1 MAFRNNETAQE
12 RGFFWAASGDDRLSG
27 QTPETAK
34 QFAQSAIDQAT
45 LLVPPPTGLNTAL
58 VTASQGG
65 GSQGGFVLQNGIS
78 FDAPNVSFFTDQ
90 PISITMASSLQCQV
104 TTVLNF
110 QDNSLIALIDG
121 DFSTAFNAS
130 FMGILRDNSVGL
142 RITGNCDNIFSTI
155 SQISVAGDG
164 STGIQIDSSS
174 PTPIDINVNTV
185 SLESDNTT
193 FFDYNPVLASDI
205 CVISVSSVVKNG
217 SSSTNGF
224 IANNGKLVIQISGI
238 IDADIAIHVKDGA
251 TVDCFDAMLMGNIVV
266 DVGGTLNCR
275 ILTHDT
281 GSVIN
286 NGTINGVINEVR
298 YGTAVISEPLSTVV
312 YVDGGTTETDPNGSI
327 NQPYITIQ
335 DALDAITDAST
346 LKKYV
351 IRLTPAIYDEGA
363 TLTLKPFIALDS
375 LGNNK
380 NTLIDSNVEINVAG
394 EYSIEDINVSLNI
407 DADVAGLGA
416 TDLQFRNIEML
427 GNLAI
432 DGDGAGNTTAIISG
446 CRIGL
451 SGNSLFIV
459 NASAVVATTYV
470 EVDVNIEATSGT
482 LDGDGNAAKA
492 TFISCQL
499 NNDVNINGS
508 LQGRGAF
515 ISTLTD
521 GTFTAD
527 GSLISVIFDSS
538 SFPQNQSFINGASF
552 SLTSFAEGTAYDPSS
567 SPLLSNNVQDAL
579 DEIANVDG
587 LPLQRNIFI
596 SAASTATSQQPGA
609 TDTPLQIE
617 FGPFQATTQF
627 DLSVGGVITCNISG
641 QYDFQLIFHV
651 GRTGS
656 AGFSEI
662 FIREL
667 INGSQVGQ
675 SAFTLID
682 DDDTVVPLEF
692 FSHLSLVATDVVTFE
707 VVRDSN
713 GGNSGGLF
721 EGDPTLG
728 DWNDAPTASLI
739 ISQLS
744 GTVEG
749 ENGDVVGPASSLDD
763 EIVTYDGI
771 TGKLIKSMAGV
782 TVDSGNFQRTTTNA
796 DLVLLNNGTGAV
808 KFGPAGILGNFGAAG
823 VATTTFSIATPL
835 AGNAFVQFE
844 HNGNAIGHVGYFNF
858 LDTIKFTDTANDI
871 GFHIESNGQI
881 SIGDRIDEPDFSA
894 IIGSFA
900 APFGLPQLTT
910 AQEGSVT
917 GRPRMIHYNSILETI
932 RYYNLLAGEFQS
944 LMSSPSTAQV
954 GEIPTFA
961 ITQGHRLEA
970 NSDVSITAGVM
981 ERITNNQSFRINRSG
996 TGAVQLGAGAI
1007 LGQFGAVEQTGNV
1020 TFSISTN
1027 DSVGSPLL
1035 SFEQNS
1041 NVKGIMGFVN
1051 SENIFGMTTADGGG
1065 VFVDSGRTFIG
1076 IIPDTIPA
1084 GVACKIGSSGINTMM
1099 VPEIGN
1105 FVENA
1110 LTGVQAM
1117 FHYNTS
1123 LDVLRYHDGAQFRT
1137 VAHTGVTAYFES
1149 GGNSIPTP
1157 ILSVNS
1163 YEIMNH
1169 SGNLSLLEGGGWEVS
1184 PGDSN
1189 RMRWSGTGTWTG
1201 VCRSIFEVRNPS
1213 LSATRNYDSRPF
1225 VNGVAAGQFW
1235 SLHNVSPSS
1244 DDPRI
1249 FEYETH
1255 FSIEPGQDFDTRIK
1269 IKTGGSGSAL
1279 GATVFN
1285 ATYDFRRFQ

>member
-1 MAFRNNETAQE
+1 MAFKSNENEQA
-12 RGFFWAASGDDRLSG
+12 RGFFWAPSGDDRQGGKSR
-27 QTPETAK
+27 ETAK
-34 QFAQSAIDQAT
+34 LLPQSAIDAAM
-45 LLVPPPTGLNTAL
+45 LLVPPPSGPQPAL

-65 GSQGGFVLQNGIS
+65 ATNVGFVLEEGIAFTAEESS
-78 FDAPNVSFFTDQ
+78 FIVSQ
-90 PISITMASSLQCQV
+90 PVGVTMASSLACTF
-104 TTVLNF
+104 TTIVNLEGNSDCVLF
-110 QDNSLIALIDG
+110 DG
-121 DFSTAFNAS
+121 LSRSAVNAR
-130 FMGILRDNSVGL
+130 FMGVNGSNGVGL
-142 RITGNCDNIFSTI
+142 NITGNCDDIFATI
-155 SQISVAGDG
+155 SQITLVGAG
-164 STGIQIDSSS
+164 STGIAITAAS
-174 PTPIDINVNTV
+174 PTPIDININTV
-185 SLESDNTT
+185 LLDVDDTT
-193 FFDYNPVLASDI
+193 FLDYNPVSPSDVA
-205 CVISVSSVVKNG
+205 VIAVSSVVKNG
-217 SSSTNGF
+217 ATGTTGF
-224 IANNGKLVIQISGI
+224 VAREGI
-238 IDADIAIHVKDGA
+238 LIVEVAGTIRADSALIVEDGA
-251 TVDCFDAMLMGNIVV
+251 TLEIFAAMIEGDIIVEA
-266 DVGGTLNCR
+266 GGILKCR
-275 ILTHDT
+275 ILTHPT
-281 GSVIN
+281 GTITN
-286 NGTINGVINEVR
+286 NGTIDGVIDEVR
-298 YGTAVISEPLSTVV
+298 YGTAVVSEPLSTVV
-312 YVDGGTTETDPNGSI
+312 YVDGGTTETDPNGSE
-327 NQPYITIQ
+327 NQPFSTIQ
-335 DALDAITDAST
+335 DALDSITDASVS
-346 LKKYV
+346 KKYV
-351 IRLTPAIYDEGA
+351 IRLTPATYDEGA

-380 NTLIDSNVEINVAG
+380 NTLIDSNIEINVAG

-459 NASAVVATTYV
+459 NASAVVATTFV
-470 EVDVNIEATSGT
+470 EVDVNIEADSGT

-492 TFISCQL
+492 TFIACQFKG
-499 NNDVNINGS
+499 NVNINGS
-508 LQGRGAF
+508 LQGRGTF

-527 GSLISVIFDSS
+527 GALISVIFDSS

-596 SAASTATSQQPGA
+596 SAASTAATQQPGA

-667 INGSQVGQ
+667 INGAQVGQ

-771 TGKLIKSMAGV
+771 TGKLIKSLAGV
-782 TVDSGNFQRTTTNA
+782 TVDSGNFQRTTANA
-796 DLVLLNNGTGAV
+796 DLILLNNGTGAV
-808 KFGPAGILGNFGAAG
+808 KLGPAGILGNFGAAG
-823 VATTTFSIATPL
+823 VATTTFSVATPL

-858 LDTIKFTDTANDI
+858 LDTIKFTDVANDI

-894 IIGSFA
+894 IIGSFS

-910 AQEGSVT
+910 AQEGSIT

-944 LMSSPSTAQV
+944 LMSSPTSAQV

-970 NSDVSITAGVM
+970 NSDVSIVAGVM
-981 ERITNNQSFRINRSG
+981 ERITNNQGFRINRSG
-996 TGAVQLGAGAI
+996 SGVVQLGAGAI

-1027 DSVGSPLL
+1027 DPVGSPLL

-1065 VFVDSGRTFIG
+1065 VFVDGGRTFIG
-1076 IIPDTIPA
+1076 ILPDSIPA

-1099 VPEIGN
+1099 VPEIGQ

-1117 FHYNTS
+1117 FHFNTS
-1123 LDVLRYHDGAQFRT
+1123 LDVLRYHDGVQFRT
-1137 VAHTGVTAYFES
+1137 VAHTGVTAFFES
-1149 GGNSIPTP
+1149 GSNSADTS
-1157 ILSVNS
+1157 LTSVNT
-1163 YEIMNH
+1163 YVIMNH
-1169 SGNLSLLEGGGWEVS
+1169 GGGLSMLEGTGWEVS

-1189 RMRWSGTGTWTG
+1189 RMRWSGTGTWSG
-1201 VCRSIFEVRNPS
+1201 VCRCIFEIRNPS
-1213 LSATRNYDSRPF
+1213 PLLVRNYDTRPF
-1225 VNGVAAGQFW
+1225 VNGVAEGQFW
-1235 SLHNVSPSS
+1235 SLHNVSANN

-1249 FEYETH
+1249 IEYETR
-1255 FSIEPGQDFDTRIK
+1255 FTISPGQDFDTRIK
-1269 IKTGGSGSAL
+1269 IKSGGAGSAQ
-1279 GATVFN
+1279 GARIFN